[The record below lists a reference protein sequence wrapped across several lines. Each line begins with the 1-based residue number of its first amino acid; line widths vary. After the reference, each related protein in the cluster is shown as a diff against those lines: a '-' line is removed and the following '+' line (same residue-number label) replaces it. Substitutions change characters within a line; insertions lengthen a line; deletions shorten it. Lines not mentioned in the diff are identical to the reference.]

1 MGHKAIETTRN
12 INNAF
17 GSRTANKH
25 TVQWF
30 FKKFCKGD
38 KRLEDKEHS
47 GRASKVDKGQLRAV
61 VEADPLMTT
70 ETAEDSMSTILQSF
84 GISSKLER
92 WKSLIRGYLMSWL
105 KIFKNCHFEVSSLI
119 LCNNSEPFLNWIVMC
134 DEKWILY
141 QIGDDQLSGWA
152 KKSSKALPQTKLVP
166 KKGHGHCLVVF
177 RPVWSFWILAK
188 PLHLRSRLSKLVR
201 CTKNCKAS
209 SQHWSAEWAQFFS
222 MTASYHTLHQQHFKS
237 WTNWTMKFCPTC
249 PLTNQPRLLQ
259 ASRQLFAGRTLPQP
273 VGDRK
278 CLPRVHEFWRKGFYA
293 TGVNKLIS
301 HWQKCVDWNGSY
313 FVNKDVFEPSFNDLK
328 FTALNRDCFCI
339 NLI

>member
-61 VEADPLMTT
+61 VEADPLMTP

-105 KIFKNCHFEVSSLI
+105 KIFKTCHFEVSSLI

-152 KKSSKALPQTKLVP
+152 EKSYKALPQTKLVP

-222 MTASYHTLHQQHFKS
+222 MTASNHTLHQQHFKS

-249 PLTNQPRLLQ
+249 PLTNQPQLLQ

-278 CLPRVHEFWRKGFYA
+278 CLPRFLFMNSEER
-293 TGVNKLIS
+293 
-301 HWQKCVDWNGSY
+301 
-313 FVNKDVFEPSFNDLK
+313 VFMLQE
-328 FTALNRDCFCI
+328 
-339 NLI
+339 